1 MTATSILPPVKFCK
15 KCQCET
21 ERYKGGGCKP
31 CAVSNAAKWKSENK
45 DKEAMTKA
53 RYYQKHKDAVKETS
67 SRTYSRN
74 KEKVCEA
81 ATLWAVNNP
90 EKCILARKK
99 HAASG
104 KEKLT
109 KQMYAAKNATRIR
122 DAKRLWIKSNP
133 DAVRRMN
140 HVRRARKSR
149 SGGNLSSG
157 ITQKLFSLQ
166 RGRCACCGLLLGDR
180 YDLDHIMPLAL
191 GGSNTD
197 DNVQL
202 LRQRCNR
209 QKHAKHPIY
218 FMQSRGFLL

>member
-1 MTATSILPPVKFCK
+1 MTATSILSPVKFCK

-21 ERYKGGGCKP
+21 ARYKCGSCKP
-31 CAVSNAAKWKSENK
+31 CRLVSASIWKEKNK
-45 DKEAMTKA
+45 DKEALIKA
-53 RYYQKHKDAVKETS
+53 RYYQNNKDAVKETS
-67 SRTYSRN
+67 SRTYARN
-74 KEKVCEA
+74 KEKVCAA

-90 EKCILARKK
+90 EKRILARKK

-104 KEKLT
+104 REKLT
-109 KQMYAAKNATRIR
+109 KQMYSSKNATRIKET
-122 DAKRLWIKSNP
+122 KRLWIKSNP

-140 HVRRARKSR
+140 NIRRARKSS

-166 RGRCACCGLLLGDR
+166 RGRCACCGLLLGDK

-209 QKHAKHPIY
+209 QKHAKHPID